1 MSLLSYLLQS
11 VNGVN
16 GRITMAYVIG
26 FMLALGPFDHVID
39 TTLHIVFG
47 MLFGA
52 GIGYGA
58 LATTVAVVT
67 AGNLVG
73 GDRFGHVH
81 SRRPGTGCA
90 AVRRVTPDETRRA
103 IHGSPKKY
111 LPCPLSKV
119 ESSVVKGIRI
129 SYSTS
134 AASNTSSGW
143 RIS

>member
-73 GDRFGHVH
+73 EIGLVTFTHV
-81 SRRPGTGCA
+81 A
-90 AVRRVTPDETRRA
+90 QVRGAQQSD
-103 IHGSPKKY
+103 G
-111 LPCPLSKV
+111 
-119 ESSVVKGIRI
+119 
-129 SYSTS
+129 
-134 AASNTSSGW
+134 
-143 RIS
+143 